1 MSWLATKVFI
11 KKFWVWLKEYWQ
23 IPFIVV
29 WSVAVYM
36 FSRRNTDAIMEA
48 FKIRKDSYKQQ
59 LDAITKAHKDE
70 ILKRENLIEEYDAA
84 LKALEQS
91 YQEKKKEVTILHKE
105 KVKDVIIKSRKAPE
119 EIIQKIE
126 KEFGIKYVK

>member
-1 MSWLATKVFI
+1 MSWLATKVFL
-11 KKFWVWLKEYWQ
+11 KKFWVWLKEYWK